1 MAPLLASL
9 ELFEEAGLAALR
21 ATSERLTAYLLAL
34 VDPLGAARFEVLT
47 PREPERRG
55 CQVSLRVRRSGRDLV
70 RALAASGVVCD
81 FREPD
86 VLRVSAA
93 PLYNRFHDL
102 WRFAQVLAGHGA

>member
-1 MAPLLASL
+1 MR
-9 ELFEEAGLAALR
+9 GR
-21 ATSERLTAYLLAL
+21 GQTAVTDAK
-34 VDPLGAARFEVLT
+34 GRFEIIT

-70 RALAASGVVCD
+70 QALAAAGVVCD

-102 WRFAQVLAGHGA
+102 WRFAQVLGRRGA